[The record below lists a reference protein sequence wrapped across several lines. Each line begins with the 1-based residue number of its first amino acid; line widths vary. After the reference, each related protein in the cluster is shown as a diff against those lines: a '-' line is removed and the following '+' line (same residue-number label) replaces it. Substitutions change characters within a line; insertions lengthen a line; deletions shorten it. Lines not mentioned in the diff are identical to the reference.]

1 MGKKAIETVAAP
13 KAIGPYSQA
22 IEAGGFLYVSGQVPL
37 NPETGKLAGEGIE
50 EQTRQVLANLGAI
63 IGAAG
68 AGFDDVVKTTI
79 FLTDLSHFAKVNE
92 IYGGSFKPPF
102 PARATIQVSALP
114 LGAKVEIEAVVKL
127 R

>member
-1 MGKKAIETVAAP
+1 MDKKAIETTSAP

-22 IEAGGFLYVSGQVPL
+22 IRAGGFLFVSGQVPL
-37 NPETGKLAGEGIE
+37 NPDTGKIVGDGIE

-63 IGAAG
+63 FKAAG
-68 AGFDDVVKTTI
+68 AGFEDVVKTTI
-79 FLTDLSHFAKVNE
+79 FLTDLSHFGKVNE
-92 IYGGSFKPPF
+92 IYGSAFKPPF

-114 LGAKVEIEAVVKL
+114 VGAKVEIEAVVKL